1 MYNPFLWEG
10 VNKMNNLQKLT
21 FTIALIATPMSI
33 AYSSP
38 CYTNTEDGCG
48 NNNEKIIH
56 VQTKDTDFGFCTE
69 YLNNNNKKVVR
80 CHSNLSEE
88 EKLVAQEK
96 AIAAAQKPEETN
108 TAPVNNYNFNY
119 TVTSDS
125 NQTNNNYNAGYSYG
139 YNYRNNYYPNY
150 YYGNNY
156 NRPRPP
162 NHGHNNW
169 RPPHKNQNVTPSIPF
184 GQKNNKMT
192 PAKPIKNNNIHRP
205 PNHGSGSHFSPRTA
219 PPSIKR

>member
-1 MYNPFLWEG
+1 M
-10 VNKMNNLQKLT
+10 NKLQRLT
-21 FTIALIATPMSI
+21 FTIALIATPISI

-88 EKLVAQEK
+88 EKLIAQEK
-96 AIAAAQKPEETN
+96 AIAAAQKSKETAN
-108 TAPVNNYNFNY
+108 TPVHSYNFNY

-125 NQTNNNYNAGYSYG
+125 NQTSNNYNAGYSYG
-139 YNYRNNYYPNY
+139 YNYRNNYNYYPN

-169 RPPHKNQNVTPSIPF
+169 RPPHKNQNVTLPSTPF

-192 PAKPIKNNNIHRP
+192 PARPSNNNNMHRP
-205 PNHGSGSHFSPRTA
+205 PNHGSGSHFSPRAATL
-219 PPSIKR
+219 PSTKR